1 MPYTQR
7 RKQNMMIPSYPVPG
21 GSLVFIQDRGRVLP
35 LYFSDDIMDD
45 DGDEYSEDSFVEE
58 GSTCTEFILLISACA
73 EFIFE
78 LINTIVVSTFCVSLI
93 FYSHQYGFGLVSA
106 FTVFA
111 TAVYNV
117 AIARSNTEI
126 LINVVI
132 ILFISEIDEQFFRGI
147 QAASPRWVENLRWK
161 KNNKDDDVQDRLHE
175 LDARLRNA
183 EQRTVSITNEEQ
195 EQSPQDSLLP
205 SPPSTTRSAIEG
217 LGRRLENRKVDSITR
232 REDDKH

>member
-1 MPYTQR
+1 MTDIISGLRLIVLSGKSRHRKLR
-7 RKQNMMIPSYPVPG
+7 RLRFFVG
-21 GSLVFIQDRGRVLP
+21 GF
-35 LYFSDDIMDD
+35 
-45 DGDEYSEDSFVEE
+45 
-58 GSTCTEFILLISACA
+58 CLL
-73 EFIFE
+73 F
-78 LINTIVVSTFCVSLI
+78 L
-93 FYSHQYGFGLVSA
+93 SA

-183 EQRTVSITNEEQ
+183 EQRVVSTKEP
-195 EQSPQDSLLP
+195 EQSPQDTLSSP
-205 SPPSTTRSAIEG
+205 SPFNTRSAIEG
-217 LGRRLENRKVDSITR
+217 LERRLESIERFTQSQEERMANIERILTANKLSAGCDIPVEDSTQASTSD
-232 REDDKH
+232 EFPLS

>member
-1 MPYTQR
+1 MTDIISGLRLIVLSGKSRHRKLR
-7 RKQNMMIPSYPVPG
+7 RLRFFVG
-21 GSLVFIQDRGRVLP
+21 GF
-35 LYFSDDIMDD
+35 
-45 DGDEYSEDSFVEE
+45 
-58 GSTCTEFILLISACA
+58 CLL
-73 EFIFE
+73 F
-78 LINTIVVSTFCVSLI
+78 L
-93 FYSHQYGFGLVSA
+93 SA

-175 LDARLRNA
+175 LDARLRNT
-183 EQRTVSITNEEQ
+183 EQRVVSINAVHKKMSVRGILFWKIYTVVLTQQKCRMIGHCNKLNRNVGLK
-195 EQSPQDSLLP
+195 SHKAPLLHIC
-205 SPPSTTRSAIEG
+205 SS
-217 LGRRLENRKVDSITR
+217 
-232 REDDKH
+232 

>member
-1 MPYTQR
+1 MTDIISGLRLIVLSGKSRHRKLR
-7 RKQNMMIPSYPVPG
+7 RLRFFVG
-21 GSLVFIQDRGRVLP
+21 GF
-35 LYFSDDIMDD
+35 
-45 DGDEYSEDSFVEE
+45 
-58 GSTCTEFILLISACA
+58 CLL
-73 EFIFE
+73 F
-78 LINTIVVSTFCVSLI
+78 L
-93 FYSHQYGFGLVSA
+93 SA

-161 KNNKDDDVQDRLHE
+161 KNNNTKDDDVQDRLHE

-183 EQRTVSITNEEQ
+183 EQHIESPNEEQ
-195 EQSPQDSLLP
+195 QDQSPQDTL
-205 SPPSTTRSAIEG
+205 SPPSPSNTRSTLEG
-217 LGRRLENRKVDSITR
+217 LERRLESIERFTQSQEERMTNIERILTANNLSAGCDIPLEDSNRASTS
-232 REDDKH
+232 DDPLS

>member
-1 MPYTQR
+1 MAAYLMTDIISGLRLIVLSGKSRHRKLR
-7 RKQNMMIPSYPVPG
+7 RLRFFVG
-21 GSLVFIQDRGRVLP
+21 GF
-35 LYFSDDIMDD
+35 
-45 DGDEYSEDSFVEE
+45 
-58 GSTCTEFILLISACA
+58 CLL
-73 EFIFE
+73 F
-78 LINTIVVSTFCVSLI
+78 L
-93 FYSHQYGFGLVSA
+93 SA

-175 LDARLRNA
+175 LDARLQNT
-183 EQRTVSITNEEQ
+183 EQRVVSTNDKEE
-195 EQSPQDSLLP
+195 EQSPQDSL
-205 SPPSTTRSAIEG
+205 SPPSPSNTRFTIEG
-217 LGRRLENRKVDSITR
+217 LKRRLESIERFTQSQEERMANIERILMANKLSVGDIPLKDSTQVSTSD
-232 REDDKH
+232 EFPLS

>member
-1 MPYTQR
+1 MAAYLMTDIISGLRLIVLSGKSRHRKLR
-7 RKQNMMIPSYPVPG
+7 RLRFFVG
-21 GSLVFIQDRGRVLP
+21 GF
-35 LYFSDDIMDD
+35 
-45 DGDEYSEDSFVEE
+45 
-58 GSTCTEFILLISACA
+58 CLL
-73 EFIFE
+73 F
-78 LINTIVVSTFCVSLI
+78 L
-93 FYSHQYGFGLVSA
+93 SA

-183 EQRTVSITNEEQ
+183 EQRVVSTNEEP
-195 EQSPQDSLLP
+195 EQSPQDTLSSP
-205 SPPSTTRSAIEG
+205 SPFNTRSAIEG
-217 LGRRLENRKVDSITR
+217 LERRLESIERFTQSQEERMANIERILTANKLSAGCDIPVEDSTQASTSD
-232 REDDKH
+232 EFPLS

>member
-1 MPYTQR
+1 MAAYLMTDIISGLRLIVLSGKSRHRKLR
-7 RKQNMMIPSYPVPG
+7 RLRFFVG
-21 GSLVFIQDRGRVLP
+21 GF
-35 LYFSDDIMDD
+35 
-45 DGDEYSEDSFVEE
+45 
-58 GSTCTEFILLISACA
+58 CLL
-73 EFIFE
+73 F
-78 LINTIVVSTFCVSLI
+78 L
-93 FYSHQYGFGLVSA
+93 SA

-161 KNNKDDDVQDRLHE
+161 KNNNAKDDDVQDRLHE

-183 EQRTVSITNEEQ
+183 EQHTVSANEEQ
-195 EQSPQDSLLP
+195 EQSPQDSAVSSP
-205 SPPSTTRSAIEG
+205 SPSTTRSAIDG
-217 LGRRLENRKVDSITR
+217 LERRLESIERLAQSQEERMANIERILMANKLSAGFVIPVEDSS
-232 REDDKH
+232 

>member
-1 MPYTQR
+1 MAAYLMADIISGLRLIVLSGKSRHRKLR
-7 RKQNMMIPSYPVPG
+7 RLRFFVG
-21 GSLVFIQDRGRVLP
+21 GF
-35 LYFSDDIMDD
+35 
-45 DGDEYSEDSFVEE
+45 
-58 GSTCTEFILLISACA
+58 CLL
-73 EFIFE
+73 F
-78 LINTIVVSTFCVSLI
+78 L
-93 FYSHQYGFGLVSA
+93 SA

-175 LDARLRNA
+175 LDARLQNT
-183 EQRTVSITNEEQ
+183 EQRVVSTNDKEE
-195 EQSPQDSLLP
+195 EQSPQDSL
-205 SPPSTTRSAIEG
+205 SPPSPSNTRFTIEG
-217 LGRRLENRKVDSITR
+217 LKRRLESIERFTQSQEERMANIERILMANKLSVGDIPLKDSTQVSTSD
-232 REDDKH
+232 EFPLS

>member
-1 MPYTQR
+1 MTDIISGLR
-7 RKQNMMIPSYPVPG
+7 LIVLSGKSRHRKLKRLRFFVG
-21 GSLVFIQDRGRVLP
+21 GF
-35 LYFSDDIMDD
+35 
-45 DGDEYSEDSFVEE
+45 
-58 GSTCTEFILLISACA
+58 CLL
-73 EFIFE
+73 F
-78 LINTIVVSTFCVSLI
+78 L
-93 FYSHQYGFGLVSA
+93 SA

-161 KNNKDDDVQDRLHE
+161 KNANTKDDDVQDRLHE

-183 EQRTVSITNEEQ
+183 EQHTVSANEEQ
-195 EQSPQDSLLP
+195 EEQSPQDSISSP
-205 SPPSTTRSAIEG
+205 SNTRSAIEG
-217 LGRRLENRKVDSITR
+217 LERRLKGIERFNQSQEERMANMERILMANNLSAGDIPVDSSTQSTSD
-232 REDDKH
+232 EFPLS